1 MYTHS
6 CMINGMTL
14 CYSCPVC
21 RYCQTPE
28 ETADQRCMTCGSQE
42 VSQFAWCFQA
52 FKYNV
57 LVCKLHFM
65 ILLNAW
71 ICIVELVDL
80 FNLWQYWLWEIC
92 GPACIQV
99 SGEPLFTSS
108 STVLPFYMLILI
120 AYKTRSSAISGI
132 SKRPNTRMLCS

>member
-1 MYTHS
+1 
-6 CMINGMTL
+6 MINGMTL

-42 VSQFAWCFQA
+42 VSPHT

-57 LVCKLHFM
+57 QVCKLHFM
-65 ILLNAW
+65 ILLNA
-71 ICIVELVDL
+71 CIYLLELVDL
-80 FNLWQYWLWEIC
+80 SNLWQYWLWEIC

-99 SGEPLFTSS
+99 SGELLFTSS
-108 STVLPFYMLILI
+108 STVLPYYMLILI

-132 SKRPNTRMLCS
+132 SKRPNTPMLCS